1 MGLAA
6 KTKNVPTDK
15 GRFSRLLQKKVSGSS
30 HTQIPSA
37 LKPVRTMTALQELGL
52 AGKKELQ
59 ARYRLFFIFALT
71 FRPVIFYYRS
81 PLLIILDQMHIIVV
95 LQF

>member
-15 GRFSRLLQKKVSGSS
+15 GRYSRLLQKKVSGSS

-37 LKPVRTMTALQELGL
+37 SKPVRTMTALQELGL

-59 ARYRLFFIFALT
+59 ARYRPFFIFALT

-81 PLLIILDQMHIIVV
+81 LLQIILDQMHIIVV
-95 LQF
+95 PQF